1 MPPARDCGAGAPA
14 PSSRTAARHACPARG
29 RAVRVLVVED
39 DRDAEVGAL
48 LSAAIHA
55 NVVHNTIIHGARRD
69 SSGTSGEGLGLAITH
84 EVCNVLRLTARVRA

>member
-1 MPPARDCGAGAPA
+1 MNHRGARRVDRRNATCEGLR
-14 PSSRTAARHACPARG
+14 SRSACT
-29 RAVRVLVVED
+29 VQQD
-39 DRDAEVGAL
+39 DAEVGAL